1 MKKYCIVIFLLGLF
15 SSALDA
21 QKFYDDFY
29 PNVSFGIQVNT
40 IFPTELLNVREAFL
54 LQGDIEYGV
63 EPTMG
68 FSFGGVLNLRISQRF
83 YILTGINMLRRNYSA
98 YQLKEGVRRDVRFRT
113 MTYEIPIMASYY
125 LRLSDNLLLN
135 VATGLPL
142 QFTPTDLFAR
152 QDDLEAFSLK
162 LGWMKPVIS
171 NTVGM
176 EWRTEFSGGV
186 YVGAVYNIA
195 PWPLFVTRIGE
206 RNVPFSDGAFIE
218 QIGDF
223 FGIVARYYLP

>member
-1 MKKYCIVIFLLGLF
+1 MKKYFTVIFLLGLF
-15 SSALDA
+15 TSVMEA

-29 PNVSFGIQVNT
+29 PNISFGIQVNT

-54 LQGDIEYGV
+54 IQDDKEYGV
-63 EPTMG
+63 DPISG
-68 FSFGGVLNLRISQRF
+68 FSYGGVVNFRLSKRF

-98 YQLKEGVRRDVRFRT
+98 YQIKEGVRTDVRFRT
-113 MTYEIPIMASYY
+113 MTFEIPIMASYY
-125 LRLSDNLLLN
+125 IRLSNNLLLN
-135 VATGLPL
+135 VASGLPL

-152 QDDLEAFSLK
+152 KDELEALSFK

-176 EWRTEFSGGV
+176 EWRTEFSGGI
-186 YVGAVYNIA
+186 YLGAIYNIA
-195 PWPLFVTRIGE
+195 PWPLFVTRIAE
-206 RNVPFSDGAFIE
+206 RNVPFNDGVFID